1 MRRSPCSTD
10 TPPGRWEAEAPFGEV
25 PSPAALGAKLRLRL
39 PKSRPMSLVG
49 RENTPGMAEIAPNQ
63 SAGGGGGGSPPPA
76 IEIFGAQIG
85 RPSQPY
91 M

>member
-1 MRRSPCSTD
+1 
-10 TPPGRWEAEAPFGEV
+10 
-25 PSPAALGAKLRLRL
+25 
-39 PKSRPMSLVG
+39 MSLVG

-63 SAGGGGGGSPPPA
+63 SAGVSPPPA